1 MKARGAAHKEVN
13 TLYYLTFQYACIS
26 RAVTR
31 EITSTDATMH
41 LIQGRTQSSKTQK
54 MYKFQLQIDL
64 QLDIADGSAGE

>member
-1 MKARGAAHKEVN
+1 M
-13 TLYYLTFQYACIS
+13 
-26 RAVTR
+26 
-31 EITSTDATMH
+31 TSTDATMH